1 MNLEGILIRK
11 TNYRDRDIIGKLLL
25 RSGKVID
32 VYFYGGR
39 GGGKLQKGSILE
51 IGYMLKVTFAPKR
64 KKGITAMDIAKEWSL
79 IWESK
84 NIRKNFHAFYLLNLI
99 FELTA
104 KIAIS
109 FDEDSDEHLDDQVG
123 LFKIISNSI
132 FQLDR
137 TSIDL
142 KVNIFDHLFA
152 MLGKLSLEL
161 GILPDLKTCLYCHE
175 SLDDF
180 EYLKFEPQ
188 NGGFSCSECLM
199 SKEDSS
205 LGKNVFEEMKDTK
218 KLRSA
223 FLFVLQ
229 MKFSEIE
236 SLQGI
241 SRGNCDA
248 LFNYFCYQF
257 NLNKSDFKSWV
268 MVVAL

>member
-1 MNLEGILIRK
+1 MNLEGILIHK

-39 GGGKLQKGSILE
+39 GGGKQQKGSILE
-51 IGYMLKVTFAPKR
+51 LGYMLKVTFAPKR

-79 IWESK
+79 IWEAK
-84 NIRKNFHAFYLLNLI
+84 NIRKNFHAFYLLNFL

-104 KIAIS
+104 KIAIGY
-109 FDEDSDEHLDDQVG
+109 DEDSDSHIDDQVG
-123 LFKIISNSI
+123 LFKIISNSLYH
-132 FQLDR
+132 LDVACIDQ
-137 TSIDL
+137 SI
-142 KVNIFDHLFA
+142 NIFDHLFA
-152 MLGKLSLEL
+152 MLGKLSFEL
-161 GILPDLKTCLYCHE
+161 GILPDLKKCLYCH
-175 SLDDF
+175 DDL
-180 EYLKFEPQ
+180 EGIELLKFEPQ
-188 NGGFSCSECLM
+188 NGGFSCADCLM
-199 SKEDSS
+199 SKDQSHNDKNFIED
-205 LGKNVFEEMKDTK
+205 MKETK

-236 SLQGI
+236 TLKGMT
-241 SRGNCDA
+241 RGNCDA

-257 NLNKSDFKSWV
+257 NLNKLDFKSWS

>member
-1 MNLEGILIRK
+1 MNLEGILIHK

-39 GGGKLQKGSILE
+39 GGGKQQKGSILE
-51 IGYMLKVTFAPKR
+51 LGYMLKVTFAPKR

-79 IWESK
+79 IWEAK
-84 NIRKNFHAFYLLNLI
+84 NIRKNFHAFYLLNFI

-104 KIAIS
+104 KIAIGY
-109 FDEDSDEHLDDQVG
+109 DEDSDEQIDDQVG

-132 FQLDR
+132 YHLDGA
-137 TSIDL
+137 SNDKDI
-142 KVNIFDHLFA
+142 NIFDHLFA
-152 MLGKLSLEL
+152 MLGKLSHEL
-161 GILPDLKTCLYCHE
+161 GIMPDLKACLYCQEDLE
-175 SLDDF
+175 SF
-180 EYLKFEPQ
+180 ELLKFEPQ

-199 SKEDSS
+199 SKEHSHHD
-205 LGKNVFEEMKDTK
+205 KNIFEEMKDTK

-229 MKFSEIE
+229 MKFSEIA
-236 SLQGI
+236 SLKGI
-241 SRGNCDA
+241 TRGNCDA

-257 NLNKSDFKSWV
+257 NLNKSDFKSWSL
-268 MVVAL
+268 VVGL